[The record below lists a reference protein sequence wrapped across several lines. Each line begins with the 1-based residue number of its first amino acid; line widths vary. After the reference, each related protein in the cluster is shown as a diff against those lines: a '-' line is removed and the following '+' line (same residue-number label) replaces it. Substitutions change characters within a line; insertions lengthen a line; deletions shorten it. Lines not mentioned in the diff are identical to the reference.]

1 LFNFTV
7 TFTNDLGKGLRIL
20 LLVIGIVWSHPGN
33 GQIIDT
39 KCHRS
44 TEGKEFW
51 FGFMQGRNTSNHYVE
66 ITITSR
72 EGANFSIF
80 IGKSKTAIFSGSVG
94 ANSTTP
100 VSIPY
105 ALVEPTVSEAIMEL
119 GIHLVSDKP
128 VNVYAL
134 NHDNNSSDV
143 AVMYPIESLGKEY
156 FTMCYT
162 PHVDE
167 TNLAHGRNSEFVV
180 VASEDSSNIQISPSM
195 ATDGLHAAK
204 TSFSIKLNKGEMY
217 QVQSLYGDL
226 TGSYIISDKP
236 IAVYSGSY
244 STTIPL
250 QATGGWDHL
259 FEQIPSVRTWGRE
272 YYTVPLVGRSKDY
285 FRVMASQDKT
295 SVIIGNAVPQILQKG
310 QYYEFIQNVPTRI
323 IADKPVLVA
332 QFSQSKNNDNVTNGD
347 GFMVIISPVSQAKN
361 DVTFVAYQS
370 TLMRV
375 YFVNIVVPMS
385 EINNIELAGSRLPA
399 SYFTPFSNKRYASAQ
414 VPISAGP
421 WRLRDVNPDRG
432 FVAYVYGFG
441 GNEAYGYGVGFNLDL
456 VLDIGKSI
464 EFEGDTLPL
473 CKGSALKIDAGPYF
487 DMYRW
492 NTKDTTQI
500 ISATT
505 QGKYLVTAST
515 IDGCV
520 QKDSI
525 YVLVS
530 DPKTNIGEDKK
541 DCFPYSVNLDG
552 GSGFN
557 KYVWNTG
564 ETSRKITASTSG
576 LYNVTVYDKYDCPAR
591 DTMKLTVLPV
601 PKVELSGSAL
611 YCGSKSGRAQV
622 TISGTNES
630 VWKNGTFAWSS
641 NQPAKLKFKNL
652 SMSSSE
658 FEVTDWGYYLIYFT
672 LTTVDGCVVNDTLKA
687 GFFQIPTAQIT
698 TGVPGKCGDYS
709 REITYTGNA
718 SSKGTFYW
726 DYGGLA
732 LINDIDWKTKLVS
745 LGSVNSNP
753 FISLYVEEN
762 GCHSDT
768 FKLPVGAYPNFSM
781 DTRKSRGCDS
791 ATIYF
796 SGKLNVPDNQL
807 QFEWNFGDG
816 SPVNTSQTPSHFYSK
831 SGYFDV
837 GLLITNKI
845 TGCQIGFTIED
856 MVKIFT
862 TPVAKISTDP
872 LFCYEDTI
880 TVIYTANIDSSF
892 CTWKFDGAGQFG
904 TENDSIRV
912 IIGKPVA
919 KIKLQV
925 EEFGCKS
932 KWVETTVK
940 RKPNFDFT
948 SDIREGCQ
956 PVEVSFKPILADAN
970 LEYGWSADSVV
981 VSGDQPV
988 IRFSHPGIFDVH
1000 LNVFSTETGCRDSLT
1015 KKNWILVHPK
1025 PLADFTVDYPVAL
1038 FRQAN
1043 LNFTNKST
1051 LAKLYDWDF
1060 GDGGLSKEE
1069 NPRHNFIK
1077 IGEYPVWLFVK
1088 SQFGCLDTADMT
1100 IQILPFDVFS
1110 PNAFRPA
1117 SDIPENRVF
1126 MPVSLGVDPAK
1137 FHIQIF
1143 NRWGEMV
1150 FESLTPENKWD
1161 GKLKKGQEAPMGN
1174 YVWRAD
1180 YTDIQGFIHHQKGQ
1194 VLLIR

>member
-1 LFNFTV
+1 
-7 TFTNDLGKGLRIL
+7 
-20 LLVIGIVWSHPGN
+20 
-33 GQIIDT
+33 
-39 KCHRS
+39 
-44 TEGKEFW
+44 
-51 FGFMQGRNTSNHYVE
+51 MQGRNSSNNHYVE
-66 ITITSR
+66 ITVTSR

-80 IGKSKTAIFSGSVG
+80 VGKSKTAVFTGSVG
-94 ANSTTP
+94 ANSTTA

-105 ALVEPTVSEAIMEL
+105 SLVEPTISEQILEK

-143 AVMYPIESLGKEY
+143 AVMYPVESLGKEY
-156 FTMCYT
+156 YAMCYT
-162 PHVDE
+162 PHVYTGDI
-167 TNLAHGRNSEFVV
+167 NHGRNSEFVI
-180 VASEDSSNIQISPSM
+180 VASEDSSNIQITPST
-195 ATDGLHAAK
+195 ATDGMHAAN
-204 TSFSIKLNKGEMY
+204 TSFSIKLNKGELY

-226 TGSYIISDKP
+226 TGSYIASDKP

-250 QATGGWDHL
+250 QTPNGGWDHL
-259 FEQIPSVRTWGRE
+259 YEQIPSVRTWGRE
-272 YYTVPLVGRSKDY
+272 YYTVPLMGRSKDY

-295 SVIIGNAVPQILQKG
+295 TVIIGNNAPVMLQKG
-310 QYYEFIQNVPTRI
+310 QFYEFTLNISTRI
-323 IADKPVLVA
+323 ISDKPVLVS
-332 QFSQSKNNDNVTNGD
+332 QYSQSKSNDNVANGD
-347 GFMVIISPVSQAKN
+347 GFMVILSPVSQAKN

-375 YFVNIVVPMS
+375 YYVNIVVPIS
-385 EINNIELAGSRLPA
+385 EINNIELAGTRLPA
-399 SYFTPFSNKRYASAQ
+399 SSFTPYTNNRYASASL
-414 VPISAGP
+414 PISAGP
-421 WRLRDVNPDRG
+421 WRLRNVNPDRG

-473 CKGSALKIDAGPYF
+473 CQGSSLKIDAGPFF
-487 DMYRW
+487 DFYRW
-492 NTKDTTQI
+492 NTKDSTQDI
-500 ISATT
+500 MVTK
-505 QGKYLVTAST
+505 QGKYTVTAST

-525 YVLVS
+525 FILVS
-530 DPKTNIGEDKK
+530 DPKTNIGEDKMG
-541 DCFPYSVNLDG
+541 CFPFSVTLDG

-557 KYVWNTG
+557 KYIWNTG
-564 ETSRKITASTSG
+564 ETTQKIVAATSG
-576 LYNVTVYDKYDCPAR
+576 LYHVTTYDKYDCPAK
-591 DTMKLTVLPV
+591 DTMKLTVFPMPTVNLT
-601 PKVELSGSAL
+601 GSNL
-611 YCGSKSGRAQV
+611 YCGVKTGKYQV
-622 TISGTNES
+622 AFSGTEETI
-630 VWKNGTFAWSS
+630 WKNGTFSWTSD
-641 NQPAKLKFKNL
+641 QPSKLKFRN
-652 SMSSSE
+652 SSLNSTE
-658 FEVTDWGYYLIYFT
+658 FDVSDWGNYNIIYT
-672 LTTVDGCVVNDTLKA
+672 LTTVDGCRIKHIMTTS
-687 GFFQIPTAQIT
+687 FYQIPTSSLT
-698 TGVPGKCGDYS
+698 TLVPGKCGDYS
-709 REITYTGNA
+709 REIIYTGNA
-718 SSKGTFYW
+718 TAGARYYW

-732 LINDIDWKTKLVS
+732 MISDIDWKTKLVS
-745 LGSVNSNP
+745 LGAVNSNP
-753 FISLYVEEN
+753 FVSLYVEEN

-768 FKLPVGAYPNFSM
+768 FRLPVGAYPNFNM
-781 DTRKSRGCDS
+781 NTRKSRGCDS
-791 ATIYF
+791 ATIFF

-816 SPVNTSQTPSHFYSK
+816 SPVNTSQGPSHYYSK
-831 SGYFDV
+831 SGFYNV

-872 LFCYEDTI
+872 LFCYGDTI
-880 TVIYTANIDSSF
+880 PVIYTSNIDSSF
-892 CTWKFDGAGQFG
+892 CTWQFDGAGKYG
-904 TENDSIRV
+904 SGNDSISV
-912 IIGKPVA
+912 IIEKPVA
-919 KIKLQV
+919 KIRLQV

-956 PVEVSFKPILADAN
+956 PVEIGLKPISTDAN
-970 LEYGWSADSVV
+970 LEYKWSADSVV
-981 VSGDQPV
+981 VSGDHPV
-988 IRFSHPGIFDVH
+988 IRFINPGTFNVR
-1000 LNVFSTETGCRDSLT
+1000 LNVLSTETGCRDSIT
-1015 KKNWILVHPK
+1015 KADWMLVHPK

-1038 FRQAN
+1038 FKQAN
-1043 LNFTNKST
+1043 LNFTTKS
-1051 LAKLYDWDF
+1051 LLSKFYDWDF
-1060 GDGGLSKEE
+1060 GDGGFSKEE
-1069 NPRHNFIK
+1069 NPRHNFTK

-1100 IQILPFDVFS
+1100 IRILPFDVFS
-1110 PNAFRPA
+1110 PNAFRPD

-1137 FHIQIF
+1137 FNIRIF

-1150 FESLTPENKWD
+1150 FESFTPENKWD
-1161 GKLKKGQEAPMGN
+1161 GKLKRGQEAPMGN

-1180 YTDIQGFIHHQKGQ
+1180 YTDIQGFVHHLKGQ